1 MTERF
6 PGDGERSQSVGM
18 PWTGTAAVTELVTV
32 GISNGSRFLGRP
44 ADSAEARIGRDWV
57 WKLESAQPEED

>member
-1 MTERF
+1 
-6 PGDGERSQSVGM
+6 M
-18 PWTGTAAVTELVTV
+18 PWTGAAAVTELVTV

-44 ADSAEARIGRDWV
+44 ADSAEAIIGRDWV